1 MNLYKNVINIEVF
14 KFGFDYNVC
23 YEFGKLMLLEELMF
37 LFRKELFKLM
47 IEEEV
52 VFFQFLN
59 LRLWKEVCV
68 LIFGIMKIKLYNVY
82 YCMLVFCFFLKE
94 GWVYIEGFV
103 FVWNRNRI
111 KR

>member
-52 VFFQFLN
+52 VFF
-59 LRLWKEVCV
+59 
-68 LIFGIMKIKLYNVY
+68 
-82 YCMLVFCFFLKE
+82 
-94 GWVYIEGFV
+94 
-103 FVWNRNRI
+103 
-111 KR
+111 